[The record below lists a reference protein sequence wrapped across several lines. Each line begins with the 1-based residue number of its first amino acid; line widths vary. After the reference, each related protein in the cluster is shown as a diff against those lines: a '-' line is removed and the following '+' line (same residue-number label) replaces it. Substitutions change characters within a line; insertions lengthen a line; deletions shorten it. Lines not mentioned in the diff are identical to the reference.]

1 MFAQVFFFWR
11 AGLSMKKCHVIYID
25 KRLSGDTP
33 QVKFWLGANALETD
47 LGMIRD
53 MTQWIDWWNRIFV
66 SLSQGKRWYL
76 EGTAKVIDPQEPA
89 KLGVNFL
96 SCRYLLYHIYI
107 YIVIV
112 LTVTTL
118 LLTFYFCFWSLFPVL
133 PYTPYW
139 VLSTD
144 YTNYSIA
151 YSCKDVFGIFYFDFA
166 WILARSPSL
175 PPQMVDQAKRMLISG
190 GIDISN
196 MTPTDQSCS
205 V

>member
-1 MFAQVFFFWR
+1 MSAVYLLLLLVPAISAQTFHWG
-11 AGLSMKKCHVIYID
+11 ACP
-25 KRLSGDTP
+25 TP
-33 QVKFWLGANALETD
+33 NVQSNFTLQPYMGKWYEIEKLPDIFGRGQCIREENTMMEDGTVQVLYSQVWDPQNH
-47 LGMIRD
+47 
-53 MTQWIDWWNRIFV
+53 
-66 SLSQGKRWYL
+66 QGKRWYL

-89 KLGVNFL
+89 KLGVNFM
-96 SCRYLLYHIYI
+96 S
-107 YIVIV
+107 
-112 LTVTTL
+112 
-118 LLTFYFCFWSLFPVL
+118 FL
-133 PYTPYW
+133 PNTPYW

-144 YTNYSIA
+144 YTDYSIV

-175 PPQMVDQAKRMLISG
+175 PPQIVDQAKQMLINE

>member
-1 MFAQVFFFWR
+1 MSATYLLLLLVPVISAQTFHWGACPIPEVQSNFTLQPYMGKWYEIEKLPDIFGRGQCIREENTMMEDGSVQVSYSQVW
-11 AGLSMKKCHVIYID
+11 D
-25 KRLSGDTP
+25 P
-33 QVKFWLGANALETD
+33 QNH
-47 LGMIRD
+47 
-53 MTQWIDWWNRIFV
+53 
-66 SLSQGKRWYL
+66 QGKRWYL

-96 SCRYLLYHIYI
+96 S
-107 YIVIV
+107 
-112 LTVTTL
+112 
-118 LLTFYFCFWSLFPVL
+118 FL

-144 YTNYSIA
+144 YTNYSIV